1 MNEDGQL
8 ININGIE
15 WTKQELIEILKIMAN
30 TKSYNVKYTS
40 KLINYLIPIDMFK
53 NVTNKLSIEEFQKLI
68 KDSRLTD
75 DEIATLVGVAS
86 ATVNRWRNGQY
97 APTIKLQ
104 QHLVD
109 VLNDAISKQKPKD
122 KNSFI

>member
-1 MNEDGQL
+1 MYEDGQL

-40 KLINYLIPIDMFK
+40 KLINYLIPIDIFK

-97 APTIKLQ
+97 APTVKLQ

-109 VLNDAISKQKPKD
+109 VLNDAISKHEPKD